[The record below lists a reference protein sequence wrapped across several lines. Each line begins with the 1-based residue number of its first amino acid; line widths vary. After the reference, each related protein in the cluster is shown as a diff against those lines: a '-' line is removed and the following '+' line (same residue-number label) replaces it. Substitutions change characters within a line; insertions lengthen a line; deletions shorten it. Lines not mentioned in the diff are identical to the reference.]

1 MRIKKHIEEINES
14 LKSLSGENMEKL
26 KRFEII
32 EEQLKKIK
40 IKVKN
45 VSASIDEYGNEFLN
59 INYELPTIKL
69 KFDDNKEVEI
79 NEEFRAINLLDL
91 ISFEDMEKIQKAI
104 DKIKKGGNNN

>member
-14 LKSLSGENMEKL
+14 LKALSGENMEKL
-26 KRFEII
+26 KQFEII

-45 VSASIDEYGNEFLN
+45 VAISIDEYGNEFLN

-79 NEEFRAINLLDL
+79 NEEFRAINLLNL

>member
-14 LKSLSGENMEKL
+14 LKALSGENMEKL
-26 KRFEII
+26 KQFEII

-45 VSASIDEYGNEFLN
+45 VAISIDEYGNEFLN

-69 KFDDNKEVEI
+69 KFDNNKEVEI
-79 NEEFRAINLLDL
+79 NEEFRAINLLNL